1 MFFKQIVMNDSGA
14 LSYFIGCSV
23 GQTACVVNP
32 RKNIHEYIETSVSNN
47 MKITAIFE
55 TAGFEPR
62 KSGKDKLAA
71 LTGAPIFFLEKK
83 ENPGDQQAG
92 KKDVFIFGNAEIHI
106 VNDPQYATN
115 GNAILLRDRSNDNKP
130 WLVLN
135 RRCVYA
141 DNLGTAD
148 LNRKNISDRL
158 MVDYLDFYQTDA
170 DTGLTDNMASLS
182 RNMFQTSRTEIAKM
196 SLPV

>member
-1 MFFKQIVMNDSGA
+1 M
-14 LSYFIGCSV
+14 
-23 GQTACVVNP
+23 
-32 RKNIHEYIETSVSNN
+32 
-47 MKITAIFE
+47 
-55 TAGFEPR
+55 
-62 KSGKDKLAA
+62 
-71 LTGAPIFFLEKK
+71 
-83 ENPGDQQAG
+83 
-92 KKDVFIFGNAEIHI
+92 
-106 VNDPQYATN
+106 
-115 GNAILLRDRSNDNKP
+115 RDRSNDNKT

-141 DNLGTAD
+141 DKLGTAD